1 MLPSP
6 AQQRSNSNRSP
17 HKREVCSG
25 LGGRLG
31 LQGPSSAGKLN
42 MSDSGGS
49 PRPAG
54 ELPEG
59 WRVGGQTE
67 EGAPFFYHPDG
78 STTWDPPVWLPEG
91 WEQKVDTS
99 SGRCWCAAPCR
110 LAGRFFAGL

>member
-6 AQQRSNSNRSP
+6 AQQRSNSNRSAQE
-17 HKREVCSG
+17 RSLRWTRRVVSG
-25 LGGRLG
+25 LQELG
-31 LQGPSSAGKLN
+31 SAGSLN

-91 WEQKVDTS
+91 WEQKVHTD
-99 SGRCWCAAPCR
+99 SGKCWCAAPCR

>member
-1 MLPSP
+1 
-6 AQQRSNSNRSP
+6 
-17 HKREVCSG
+17 
-25 LGGRLG
+25 
-31 LQGPSSAGKLN
+31 

-59 WRVGGQTE
+59 GRVGGQTE

-78 STTWDPPVWLPEG
+78 SPTWNPPVWLPEG

-110 LAGRFFAGL
+110 HAARFFAGL